1 MIKPGS
7 NVKLHYTLT
16 VDAMVVD
23 SSEGGEPLTYVHG
36 EGQIVPGLEE
46 QLAGLSAGESKA
58 AVVVPDKGF
67 GPRNAEAVHSVP
79 RTAFQEAGDLKV
91 GDKVTG
97 QAQGRDF
104 QARVTAVDT
113 ESITLDLNHPL
124 AGKTLH
130 FAIDIVE
137 VA

>member
-1 MIKPGS
+1 
-7 NVKLHYTLT
+7 VRQ
-16 VDAMVVD
+16 
-23 SSEGGEPLTYVHG
+23 GEPLTYVHG

-46 QLAGLSAGESKA
+46 QLEGLAAGESKA
-58 AVVVPDKGF
+58 AVVAPDKGY
-67 GPRNAEAVHSVP
+67 GPRNPEAVQSVP

-91 GDKVTG
+91 GDMVTG